1 MNMNKSGKII
11 FEELEAVVISYVVN
25 CYHVKF

>member
-11 FEELEAVVISYVVN
+11 FEELEKVVISYVVN
-25 CYHVKF
+25 CYHMKF